1 MLKFDTQGFV
11 PVVIVDDATS
21 EVLMV
26 ASMTEESLRLTRE
39 TGQTHLFSRSR
50 NKIWHKGEESGNVQ
64 DVRSIFINCEE
75 NSLLIRVFQHGD
87 AACHE
92 GYHSCYYRRL
102 LPDDQYELVAERVFD
117 PKEVYK
123 KGKGEIVR

>member
-1 MLKFDTQGFV
+1 MLKFDEQVQGLM

-26 ASMTEESLRLTRE
+26 ASMSEEALRLTRE

-50 NKIWHKGEESGNVQ
+50 HKIWHKGEQSGNFQ
-64 DVRSIFINCEE
+64 DVRAIFVNCEE
-75 NSLLIRVFQHGD
+75 NSLLIRVFQHGG

-92 GYHSCYYRRL
+92 GYHSCYHRRL
-102 LPDDQYELVAERVFD
+102 LPNDQYELVDERIFNPED
-117 PKEVYK
+117 VY
-123 KGKGEIVR
+123 

>member
-1 MLKFDTQGFV
+1 MLKFDEQVQGLM

-26 ASMTEESLRLTRE
+26 ASMSEESLRLTRE

-50 NKIWHKGEESGNVQ
+50 HKIWHKGEQSGNFQ
-64 DVRSIFINCEE
+64 DVRAIFVNCEE
-75 NSLLIRVFQHGD
+75 NSLLIRVFQHGG

-92 GYHSCYYRRL
+92 GYHSCYHRRL
-102 LPDDQYELVAERVFD
+102 LPNGQYELVDERIFNPED
-117 PKEVYK
+117 VY
-123 KGKGEIVR
+123 